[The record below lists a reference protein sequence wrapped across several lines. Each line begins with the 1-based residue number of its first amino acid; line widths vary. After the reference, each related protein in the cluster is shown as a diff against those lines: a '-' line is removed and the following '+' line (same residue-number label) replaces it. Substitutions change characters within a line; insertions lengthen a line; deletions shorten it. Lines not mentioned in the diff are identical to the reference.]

1 MHTIVSAHQMKDGND
16 SDGRQNQDD
25 RRRKSNEGA
34 ERAHRD
40 NDHRQQRESDFQ
52 GWNAQPRYRDAT
64 GPSPPAA
71 WPWNQQRGN
80 DQGRKAYYGRG
91 AKTRQRNAKRKREG
105 SGAPKS
111 DDQIDKMVANIVE
124 KTKRIPHRVNLPG
137 CPLIPGGWPTPDP
150 HYLRRIREAE
160 ACFLCQWVDSE
171 GLPLCDGR
179 HRNAAYQ
186 PIVLLTGI
194 GHAGSDGKAA
204 TAKREENQGHRRELK
219 KALSFRASPSDSSQD
234 TVVDPKMKAL
244 KATKANL
251 EKQAATQQEEARLQ
265 REKTARQILSAEEAI
280 QLQQQ
285 EKTKKDAEDAAAKEK
300 AEQAQ
305 LAVRNVLEKSNDG
318 NAINSNEAAKPEGI
332 ASQPIGQA
340 SDRELL
346 LAIHESVIDTQ
357 TYLLSVIANAV
368 TKLNRTVETH
378 LENATKQQSTFQG
391 ENLKERKE
399 FRRDLKKQIG
409 NQMTNRSKDDTE
421 DREKLSKELCDKIDR
436 ANEAAQQEMFQLL
449 RAAGEGANPPGVDP
463 SSPRSPDPEVDEE
476 PADQG
481 MAAPAPSPDE
491 DRVEGQAELLPAQPV
506 VEQWMLN
513 TPSPVTPS
521 SFFI

>member
-1 MHTIVSAHQMKDGND
+1 MADGND
-16 SDGRQNQDD
+16 SDGRKNQDD

-80 DQGRKAYYGRG
+80 DQGRKAYYGKG

-234 TVVDPKMKAL
+234 TVVDPMKAL
-244 KATKANL
+244 KAAKANL
-251 EKQAATQQEEARLQ
+251 EKQAATQEEEARLQ
-265 REKTARQILSAEEAI
+265 REKTARQILSADEAI
-280 QLQQQ
+280 QSQQQ
-285 EKTKKDAEDAAAKEK
+285 EQTKKDAEDAAAKEK

-305 LAVRNVLEKSNDG
+305 LAVQNVRERGNDG
-318 NAINSNEAAKPEGI
+318 NAINSNGAAKPEGI
-332 ASQPIGQA
+332 AGQPIEQA

-357 TYLLSVIANAV
+357 TYVLSIIANAV
-368 TKLNRTVETH
+368 GKLNRTVETH
-378 LENATKQQSTFQG
+378 LENATKQQRAFQG
-391 ENLKERKE
+391 ENLKDRKE

-409 NQMTNRSKDDTE
+409 NQMTNRSNDEAE
-421 DREKLSKELCDKIDR
+421 DRKKSSKELCDRFDR

-449 RAAGEGANPPGVDP
+449 RKAGEEEANPSGVEP
-463 SSPRSPDPEVDEE
+463 SSPRSPVVDADGES
-476 PADQG
+476 ADQG

-491 DRVEGQAELLPAQPV
+491 DRVGEQAEMIQAQPV
-506 VEQWMLN
+506 LEQFMYN
-513 TPSPVTPS
+513 TPSPMTPS
-521 SFFI
+521 LFLNLD